1 MKFTNFLTSTI
12 FAFSIV
18 TIAVFSVQ
26 NYTGVSLK
34 LSIFELVK
42 LESIQFPLGV
52 MLAFCFGIGVIFA
65 PVLPLLWQGQKSR
78 QPKSKKRKYRQKRE
92 YSQNIPDPLED
103 W

>member
-12 FAFSIV
+12 FTFWIV

-34 LSIFELVK
+34 FSIFEFVK
-42 LESIQFPLGV
+42 LESIELPLGV
-52 MLAFCFGIGVIFA
+52 MLAFCFGIGAILA
-65 PVLPLLWQGQKSR
+65 PILPFLWQAQTSK
-78 QPKSKKRKYRQKRE
+78 QPKPKKRKYRQKRE